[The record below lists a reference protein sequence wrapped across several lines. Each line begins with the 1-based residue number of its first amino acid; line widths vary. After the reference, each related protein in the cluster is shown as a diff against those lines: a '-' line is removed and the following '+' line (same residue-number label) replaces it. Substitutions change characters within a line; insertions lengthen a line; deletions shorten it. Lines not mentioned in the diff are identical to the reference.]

1 MFLKEVE
8 KPSYCVCSKENEA
21 CKVGDLVFFRPYG
34 FVKPAIKS
42 LVAMSCTYLV
52 MPGTTGQ

>member
-21 CKVGDLVFFRPYG
+21 CKVGDLGMAVWLR
-34 FVKPAIKS
+34 VK
-42 LVAMSCTYLV
+42 
-52 MPGTTGQ
+52 